1 MNALKLTAPIS
12 AHGAP
17 ITELIFRQPVGRDL
31 IQHGYPF
38 NVVGRGNE
46 VQRSTDMRSV
56 AGLISSLAQIPPSSV
71 EQLSW
76 YDFQEAMGVVLGFL
90 AMTPPE
96 VAS

>member
-1 MNALKLTAPIS
+1 MSVLKLTTPIS
-12 AHGAP
+12 AHGAQ
-17 ITELIFRQPVGRDL
+17 IAELTFRQPVGRDL

-56 AGLISSLAQIPPSSV
+56 AGLISNLAEIPPSSV
-71 EQLSW
+71 EQMSW
-76 YDFQEAMGVVLGFL
+76 YDLQEAMGIVLGFL